1 MELTSVAPLD
11 AALIAPAAA
20 VLGACVGSFLNVV
33 AWRVPREESIIS
45 PPSHCPHCGTRLR
58 WHDNL
63 PLLGWLLLRGRCRH
77 CQGPIAIRYPLVELL
92 TAGLWVAVVLAVPS
106 AMGAPTPWLL
116 LAAGWMFVSW
126 LVPLVLIDLDQLWL
140 PEPLC
145 RWGVLLGWTVTAA
158 LGFSQGEAIGRR
170 LLLDHLLAAAVG
182 LLALEG
188 LSWLA
193 EKAMGQPALG
203 LGDAKLTALLGAWL
217 GLTGMALAVALAVLS
232 GALLGSLGRL
242 TGRLK
247 RNEPFPFGPFLAAGG
262 VALWLGGNGW
272 WLRQF
277 GERLGFA
284 GL

>member
-1 MELTSVAPLD
+1 M
-11 AALIAPAAA
+11 
-20 VLGACVGSFLNVV
+20 
-33 AWRVPREESIIS
+33 
-45 PPSHCPHCGTRLR
+45 
-58 WHDNL
+58 
-63 PLLGWLLLRGRCRH
+63 LLGW
-77 CQGPIAIRYPLVELL
+77 A
-92 TAGLWVAVVLAVPS
+92 
-106 AMGAPTPWLL
+106 
-116 LAAGWMFVSW
+116 
-126 LVPLVLIDLDQLWL
+126 
-140 PEPLC
+140 
-145 RWGVLLGWTVTAA
+145 VTAV

-182 LLALEG
+182 LLAFEG

-217 GLTGMALAVALAVLS
+217 GLAGMGLAVALAVLG

-247 RNEPFPFGPFLAAGG
+247 RHEPFPFGPFLAAGG

-277 GERLGFA
+277 AERLGFA

>member
-1 MELTSVAPLD
+1 MEFV
-11 AALIAPAAA
+11 ALIAAL
-20 VLGACVGSFLNVV
+20 VGACFGSFLNLV
-33 AWRVPREESIIS
+33 AWRVPREESIVA

-63 PLLGWLLLRGRCRH
+63 PVLGWLLLRGRCRH
-77 CQGPIAIRYPLVELL
+77 CHRPIHGRYLLVELL

-106 AMGAPTPWLL
+106 AMGAPAPWLL
-116 LAAGWMFVSW
+116 LAAGWLFTSW
-126 LVPLVLIDLDQLWL
+126 LVPLVLIDIDQLWL

-145 RWGVLLGWTVTAA
+145 RWGVLLGWGVTAV
-158 LGFSQGEAIGRR
+158 LGFSQGEAVGRP
-170 LLLDHLLAAAVG
+170 LLLDHLIAAAVG
-182 LLALEG
+182 LLAFEG
-188 LSWLA
+188 LSALA
-193 EKAMGQPALG
+193 EKALGRPALG

-217 GLTGMALAVALAVLS
+217 GLVGMGLAVALAVLG
-232 GALLGSLGRL
+232 GALVGGLGRI
-242 TGRLK
+242 TGRLGPHQ
-247 RNEPFPFGPFLAAGG
+247 PFPFGPFLAAGG